1 LLQRTISQLAR
12 LEQEIILVLRQ
23 GQISPRLL
31 SSQNVKTTAD
41 LYPSNGPLVGIYSGL
56 KASGNGFSLA
66 VACDMPFLNVDL
78 LRYMVGLA
86 PGFDVVIP
94 RIGGLTEPLHAVY
107 AKSCLGTIEDMMK
120 RGDFVVYK
128 LLEQVKVRYV
138 EESEINS
145 FDPEHLSFFNI
156 NTSAD
161 LEKAEQIMIREGA
174 VQ

>member
-1 LLQRTISQLAR
+1 MLQWTISQLAR
-12 LEQEIILVLRQ
+12 LDQEIILVLRQ
-23 GQISPRLL
+23 GQISPRLI
-31 SSQNVKTTAD
+31 SSQNVRTTAD
-41 LYPSNGPLVGIYSGL
+41 LYPSKGPLVGIYSGL
-56 KASGNGFSLA
+56 KVSGNDYSLV
-66 VACDMPFLNVDL
+66 VACDMPFLNVEL
-78 LRYMVGLA
+78 LRYMVRIA

-94 RIGGLTEPLHAVY
+94 RIGRLTEPLHAVY
-107 AKSCLGTIEDMMK
+107 SNSCSGTIEDMMK
-120 RGDFVVYK
+120 RGDFIVYK

-156 NTSAD
+156 NTPAD